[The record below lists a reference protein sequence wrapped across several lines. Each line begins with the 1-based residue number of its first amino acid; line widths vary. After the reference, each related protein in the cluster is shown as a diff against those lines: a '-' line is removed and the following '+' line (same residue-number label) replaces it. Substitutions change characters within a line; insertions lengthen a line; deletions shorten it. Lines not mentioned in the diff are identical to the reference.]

1 MSLVSVI
8 LARLI
13 AATLMLV
20 ALFIAGAAGHMAA
33 KDVADSQSNTV
44 GGLFMIAATIALAA
58 FTILSMT

>member
-8 LARLI
+8 LAHLI
-13 AATLMLV
+13 AAALILV

-33 KDVADSQSNTV
+33 RDVADSQSNTV

-58 FTILSMT
+58 FTVLSMT

>member
-1 MSLVSVI
+1 MSLVSVL
-8 LARLI
+8 LARVI
-13 AATLMLV
+13 AAALLLV
-20 ALFIAGAAGHMAA
+20 ALFIAGAAGHVAA